1 MAMTGLATPGN
12 ENRADETNP
21 ILGFQSRNRKHEESM
36 TYTIFPEEAN
46 SGRQAGRPTLL
57 ALGCAWDDMLWL
69 SYSQLSMRA
78 RGSRVGKWWML
89 LREWE
94 MGVLKRPSPG
104 YARLT
109 NRFPRIRNRRGRS
122 AHCVMPTS
130 GVTAISNCRGSRGAR
145 TTNAPRSEEH
155 T

>member
-1 MAMTGLATPGN
+1 MSRVAGWVPGSRAAVHRLERKMAEQNGHDRLATPGN

-36 TYTIFPEEAN
+36 TYTIFSEEAN

-57 ALGCAWDDMLWL
+57 ALGCTWDDMLWL

-89 LREWE
+89 LR
-94 MGVLKRPSPG
+94 
-104 YARLT
+104 
-109 NRFPRIRNRRGRS
+109 
-122 AHCVMPTS
+122 
-130 GVTAISNCRGSRGAR
+130 
-145 TTNAPRSEEH
+145 
-155 T
+155 